1 MNSRPWQQSKRIP
14 KHVALACVHRS
25 KTDAQ
30 LGAPL
35 RIGENCS
42 FYAFRANNYKLH
54 FFETLR

>member
-1 MNSRPWQQSKRIP
+1 MLCRPKS
-14 KHVALACVHRS
+14 
-25 KTDAQ
+25 DAQ

-42 FYAFRANNYKLH
+42 FHSFRANNYKLH